1 MNSRG
6 ENSEKD
12 DEQMRGEE
20 EGEGEEAEAEAEGD
34 DEEEEEEE
42 MQEIKILS
50 YGDRCFTST

>member
-20 EGEGEEAEAEAEGD
+20 EGEEAEAEGD